1 MNKLRFLSS
10 CLVICLS
17 LEASYTFAEVS
28 LPMLKS
34 QSKGLDWEAIERGEV
49 VAHSLP
55 KREVN
60 DAALSVI
67 VGVKVRASI
76 DDVLS
81 YMKDATPSLL
91 NIRIDVSSDE
101 AITESVSNY
110 EIAAEADVDIAWLKN
125 PKADGTINA
134 TKADLEI
141 LKAAA
146 LTVSNSTS
154 GGDDISPI
162 TNAVRLVLE
171 NRLREYLAGGL
182 NGMSPYYVDGENIEA
197 GQYLADS
204 LEPFSLLKKEESEFY
219 DAFLNYPAN
228 HQVKP
233 YLQEFYLVTEL
244 EGSKPITSL
253 KHWMI
258 NTQPEYTLIAERNF
272 YISHSLDAMHT
283 LILLMA
289 SGDSTYLF
297 MVNTSFTQI
306 VTGIGSFI
314 AHKVG
319 RSKVKGNIVPIF
331 ESVAKNFQ

>member
-1 MNKLRFLSS
+1 
-10 CLVICLS
+10 
-17 LEASYTFAEVS
+17 
-28 LPMLKS
+28 
-34 QSKGLDWEAIERGEV
+34 
-49 VAHSLP
+49 
-55 KREVN
+55 
-60 DAALSVI
+60 
-67 VGVKVRASI
+67 
-76 DDVLS
+76 
-81 YMKDATPSLL
+81 
-91 NIRIDVSSDE
+91 
-101 AITESVSNY
+101 
-110 EIAAEADVDIAWLKN
+110 
-125 PKADGTINA
+125 
-134 TKADLEI
+134 
-141 LKAAA
+141 
-146 LTVSNSTS
+146 
-154 GGDDISPI
+154 
-162 TNAVRLVLE
+162 
-171 NRLREYLAGGL
+171 
-182 NGMSPYYVDGENIEA
+182 
-197 GQYLADS
+197 
-204 LEPFSLLKKEESEFY
+204 LKKEESEFY

-272 YISHSLDAMHT
+272 YISHSLDVMHT

-319 RSKVKGNIVPIF
+319 RSKVKGSIVPIL